1 MGQKMKH
8 NNKNRKK
15 LKGNPLIKI
24 FKFLKFLPDWPAG

>member
-1 MGQKMKH
+1 MEQKMKH
-8 NNKNRKK
+8 NNRKK